1 MTQDSPSRRPPNI
14 VLVVLDDAGFAQLG
28 CFGAELSTPRI
39 DAIATTGLRFNSFHV
54 TALCSPTRSCLLSG
68 RNHHSVGMGL
78 FPEIPIDRPGYS
90 GRLPENLTTLPG
102 TLRIAGY
109 TTYAVGKWHLTP
121 KWERSAAGPFTR
133 WPLGMG
139 FDRYYGFLG
148 AESNQWSPT
157 LVRDNGVIPAPQNVG
172 DGYHL
177 TEDLADQAVLM
188 IRDHVQ
194 AVPQR
199 PFFMYFATAAPHA
212 PHHVGPQWSD
222 RYHAGRGQ
230 RVGHGLGVIQGE
242 WFWVAHVVLVV
253 AGEDKNQVRADAIDL
268 PGDRGLRAAPDGQ
281 HCNDRCHANHDAQY
295 GQAGAELVGCQA
307 LKGFD

>member
-1 MTQDSPSRRPPNI
+1 MTQDSPSTRPPNV

-68 RNHHSVGMGL
+68 RNHHAVGIGL
-78 FPEIPIDRPGYS
+78 FPEIPINRPGYS
-90 GRLPENLTTLPG
+90 GRLPDDLTTLPG
-102 TLRIAGY
+102 TLRSAGY

-222 RYHAGRGQ
+222 RLPRRVRQRMGSDARARLPPPAQRGRG
-230 RVGHGLGVIQGE
+230 
-242 WFWVAHVVLVV
+242 A
-253 AGEDKNQVRADAIDL
+253 
-268 PGDRGLRAAPDGQ
+268 
-281 HCNDRCHANHDAQY
+281 
-295 GQAGAELVGCQA
+295 
-307 LKGFD
+307 